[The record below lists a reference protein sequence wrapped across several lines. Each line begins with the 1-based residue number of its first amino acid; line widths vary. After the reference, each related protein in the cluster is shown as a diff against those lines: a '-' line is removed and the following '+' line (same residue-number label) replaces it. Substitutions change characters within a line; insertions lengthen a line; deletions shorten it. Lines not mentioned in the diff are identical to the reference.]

1 MTYIRERQRG
11 GGKKKT
17 LKCLMQQLKLA
28 QIKHNPLSPTKLQS
42 VHHCK
47 IIVNTISTVSP
58 CFLCCLN
65 PDQNVRQ
72 TVTIMLQSQI
82 ELFNTS

>member
-1 MTYIRERQRG
+1 MTYIRDRQRERER
-11 GGKKKT
+11 KKT
-17 LKCLMQQLKLA
+17 LKCLMQQIKLA
-28 QIKHNPLSPTKLQS
+28 QIKQNPPPLPSPKLQS

-58 CFLCCLN
+58 YFLCCLN

-72 TVTIMLQSQI
+72 TVTIMLQST
-82 ELFNTS
+82 N